1 MIDTGCKPRNSSRS
15 RMTTRNITLSSLAK
29 FKYIVEFRQIP
40 RMSELHVFQDKRTNE
55 RVTRG
60 MKMHAMSHLRRGHL
74 ALGWKPSV
82 TLLSC
87 MRG

>member
-1 MIDTGCKPRNSSRS
+1 MIDTGCKPENFSRS
-15 RMTTRNITLSSLAK
+15 RMTTRD
-29 FKYIVEFRQIP
+29 IP
-40 RMSELHVFQDKRTNE
+40 RRSELYVFQDKRTNE
-55 RVTRG
+55 RVTHG
-60 MKMHAMSHLRRGHL
+60 MKMHAMWNLRRGHL